1 MSYLRTVNYR
11 FSLCWHIVVLVLDM
25 DMDMFPY
32 ARKAFHRVTLLTIV
46 LDKKDFVVLHRFVCF
61 YCIYIF

>member
-1 MSYLRTVNYR
+1 
-11 FSLCWHIVVLVLDM
+11 
-25 DMDMFPY
+25 MDMFPY

-46 LDKKDFVVLHRFVCF
+46 LDKDFVVLHRFVCF